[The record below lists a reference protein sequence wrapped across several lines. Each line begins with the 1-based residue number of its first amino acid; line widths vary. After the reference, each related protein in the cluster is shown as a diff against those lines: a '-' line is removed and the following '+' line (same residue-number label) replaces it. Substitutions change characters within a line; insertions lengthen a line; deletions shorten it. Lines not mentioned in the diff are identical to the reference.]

1 MTASA
6 ELVVNLCFHGIGEP
20 RRPLEPGE
28 ASYWMAEDQFAA
40 VLDAVRSLPFVRLSV
55 DDGNKSDVELV
66 LPALVARDMTATFF
80 VLAGRL
86 DSPGSLGEQDVRE
99 LHGAGMRVGSHG
111 FSHTPWPELS
121 AELLDQELVLAR
133 QILATLIDAPVDHAA
148 CPLGRHDDTTLER
161 LRDLGYARVFTS
173 ARRAVDP
180 DAWAQPRF
188 SVRSTDSPATIRR
201 MALLALTVARG
212 KTAG

>member
-1 MTASA
+1 MTD
-6 ELVVNLCFHGIGEP
+6 LVVNLCFHGIGEP

-28 ASYWMAEDQFAA
+28 ASYWMAEDQFSQ

-55 DDGNKSDVELV
+55 DDGNKSDIEVV

-86 DSPGSLGEQDVRE
+86 DNPGSLGGPDVRE
-99 LHGAGMRVGSHG
+99 LHRAGMQVGSHG

-121 AELLDQELVLAR
+121 EGLLDQELVVAR
-133 QILATLIDAPVDHAA
+133 QTIAALIDAPVDQAA
-148 CPLGRHDDTTLER
+148 CPLGRHDDATLGR
-161 LRDLGYARVFTS
+161 LRELGYARVFTS

-212 KTAG
+212 KPAG